1 MAKDFKFSTLVTPV
15 MAPLNSWRKLP
26 NLAKY
31 TLYTRL
37 SLQSIPVVLLLV
49 YFLAVIANAQSLDL
63 SFLWLFVS
71 GLVLLVFTVLVY
83 EFHPSLNSRPRRNVQ
98 PFFVAGLA
106 LNLVV
111 FVASVIVQLPVL
123 GGITTDSVRAFALV
137 YTVTCAFL
145 LSIAYVPWL
154 NYRWAWIIAISGVLW
169 WINTTTNYLT
179 VIGVLMPA
187 AMAGT
192 VRLSIWTVDVMKEA
206 ERSRELEASLRVT
219 EERLRFAQE
228 LHDTLGQ
235 HLAAMSVKSELAL
248 ALAKRGDDRLE
259 NELRELQKL
268 TRTSMSEM
276 REVVAGYRTI
286 NLATEVE
293 GAKSLLADAHI
304 NLSVIGT
311 TSQVSPTHR
320 ELCAW
325 LVREATTNILR
336 HSDATDVT
344 LALSSKE
351 VRIDNNGVTK
361 EITKLSGLS
370 ALRSRAESAG
380 MTLFVS
386 SEGDIFSVR
395 MLLDYTDDTVAT
407 ERPTS

>member
-1 MAKDFKFSTLVTPV
+1 

-63 SFLWLFVS
+63 SFLWLFIS

-123 GGITTDSVRAFALV
+123 EGFTTESIRAFALV

-179 VIGVLMPA
+179 AIGVIMPA

-276 REVVAGYRTI
+276 REVVSGYRTI

-311 TSQVSPTHR
+311 TSQVSPDHR

-344 LALSSKE
+344 LTLSSKE

-386 SEGDIFSVR
+386 REGDIFSVR

>member
-1 MAKDFKFSTLVTPV
+1 
-15 MAPLNSWRKLP
+15 
-26 NLAKY
+26 
-31 TLYTRL
+31 
-37 SLQSIPVVLLLV
+37 
-49 YFLAVIANAQSLDL
+49 
-63 SFLWLFVS
+63 
-71 GLVLLVFTVLVY
+71 
-83 EFHPSLNSRPRRNVQ
+83 
-98 PFFVAGLA
+98 
-106 LNLVV
+106 
-111 FVASVIVQLPVL
+111 
-123 GGITTDSVRAFALV
+123 
-137 YTVTCAFL
+137 
-145 LSIAYVPWL
+145 
-154 NYRWAWIIAISGVLW
+154 
-169 WINTTTNYLT
+169 
-179 VIGVLMPA
+179 
-187 AMAGT
+187 
-192 VRLSIWTVDVMKEA
+192 
-206 ERSRELEASLRVT
+206 
-219 EERLRFAQE
+219 
-228 LHDTLGQ
+228 
-235 HLAAMSVKSELAL
+235 
-248 ALAKRGDDRLE
+248 
-259 NELRELQKL
+259 
-268 TRTSMSEM
+268 MSEM

-386 SEGDIFSVR
+386 REGDIFSVR